1 MRTSIISLTQYS
13 LQALLNS
20 FAKRIAVAINFSKHL
35 LGCDERIL
43 LIKIWFNMM
52 YVYVSTNQIP
62 NLRLFCIYR
71 MGPSRLTQA
80 YTEKNK
86 RLNAKS

>member
-43 LIKIWFNMM
+43 LVKAVQTVWPQTRELIATSGAGEYFETGGVLTEQEAKYMLNM
-52 YVYVSTNQIP
+52 
-62 NLRLFCIYR
+62 
-71 MGPSRLTQA
+71 
-80 YTEKNK
+80 
-86 RLNAKS
+86 